1 MLQGKGRGGAHRPTP
16 CPSLCLHSACFAA
29 SCTLMALAS
38 RDVEGELSVLLW
50 LHKKRMGGMKVDVY
64 PSSCP
69 WLPTAPQMPS
79 SAAFPFPVLSPLIFL
94 ALSLN
99 GFGGICLTF
108 TSLTVSVTGLAWPQN
123 SPEWGEGRVSGLGE
137 GPVDA
142 DH

>member
-50 LHKKRMGGMKVDVY
+50 LHENRMGGMKVDVH

-69 WLPTAPQMPS
+69 WLPAAPQMPS
-79 SAAFPFPVLSPLIFL
+79 PAAFPFPVLSPLIFL